1 MHAYAVVNAN
11 NLYHAVL
18 RELIVMNDKLAEHQD
33 IYTLPVDQLSTE
45 TLDNDL
51 QNNEQE
57 NNRNCC

>member
-33 IYTLPVDQLSTE
+33 IYTQLSTE

-51 QNNEQE
+51 RNNEQE
-57 NNRNCC
+57 NNQNCC